1 MRTEHQLKTWPS
13 YFQAVW
19 TGEKTFEIRYDDRG
33 YQRGDTVVLREWD
46 RDWPCEC
53 ESNRHDGPCAK
64 YTGREIRARVGY
76 VGAFTPARGQQRGF
90 NGSGYL
96 VLSLCDVQ
104 RSEPT
109 NQPGAT
115 PSPLNMPGAHQ

>member
-1 MRTEHQLKTWPS
+1 MTAHLLKTWPS

-19 TGEKTFEIRYDDRG
+19 TGEKTFDIRYDDRA

-46 RDWPCEC
+46 HHWPCEC
-53 ESNRHDGPCAK
+53 GDTKTHRPDCEK
-64 YTGREIRARVGY
+64 YSGREIRARIGY

-96 VLSLCDVQ
+96 VLSLCDVE
-104 RSEPT
+104 RIGPAVR
-109 NQPGAT
+109 PGAT